1 MSIAVL
7 RLFSLLRWAFFVAP
21 LMLRDGL
28 RRKEGFVSASFGTT
42 PQALLAVARVSL
54 GAQVVP

>member
-1 MSIAVL
+1 MLSKHLFWRFAAL
-7 RLFSLLRWAFFVAP
+7 RV
-21 LMLRDGL
+21 GL
-28 RRKEGFVSASFGTT
+28 RRKEGISLRFYGTT